1 MHPTGRT
8 LLAMTACAGCLA
20 ACSPPASSPA
30 RVSGSYDADTGQL
43 RVIALDSDNDG
54 RADTWSHMDGARVVR
69 VEIDTDH
76 DGTIDRWEYY
86 GPDGRLER
94 VGYSRAGTGTPDAWA
109 WPDAS
114 GQLARLELA
123 DAATGVTVRTE
134 YYDGGVIQRAIDD
147 TDRDG
152 RPDKW
157 EDYAGGRLVRL
168 ALDLSGRG
176 TPERRLHYGNDG
188 SLERSEH
195 LGEGNHPSDPPV
207 RRTRSGRR

>member
-1 MHPTGRT
+1 MHPIGRT
-8 LLAMTACAGCLA
+8 LLASTACAGCVV
-20 ACSPPASSPA
+20 ACSTPASSPA
-30 RVSGSYDADTGQL
+30 RVSGSYDADSGQL
-43 RVIALDSDNDG
+43 RAIALDSNNNG
-54 RADTWSHMDGARVVR
+54 RTDTWSQVDGARVVR
-69 VEIDTDH
+69 VDVDTDH

-86 GPDGRLER
+86 GPDGRLEK

-123 DAATGVTVRTE
+123 DAATGATVRTE

-157 EDYAGGRLVRL
+157 EDYAGGRLVTL
-168 ALDLSGRG
+168 SFDLSGRG
-176 TPERRLHYGNDG
+176 TPERRLHYGTDG
-188 SLERSEH
+188 SLERSERV
-195 LGEGNHPSDPPV
+195 GPDDSFDPSP